1 MVHYQE
7 DYEQCPK
14 NAKTA
19 LLLALLLGPIGMF
32 YATVTWAAIM
42 LFMNVVF
49 GALTYGIAII
59 ILWPVG
65 GVSLIGP
72 FVLAMRNCCDKKIIR
87 RNDFLY

>member
-1 MVHYQE
+1 MVHYHE
-7 DYEQCPK
+7 DYKQSPK

-42 LFMNVVF
+42 LFMSVVF

-65 GVSLIGP
+65 ARIAYRTVR
-72 FVLAMRNCCDKKIIR
+72 ARNQETAATKE
-87 RNDFLY
+87 